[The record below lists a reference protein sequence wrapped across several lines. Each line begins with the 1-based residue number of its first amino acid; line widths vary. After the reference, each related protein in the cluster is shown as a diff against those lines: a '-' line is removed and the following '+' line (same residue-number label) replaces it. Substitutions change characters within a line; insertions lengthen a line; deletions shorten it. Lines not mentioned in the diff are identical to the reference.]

1 MSIKNINFNYF
12 FEFLVISNVSKYDN
26 YCKPPESG
34 CQKVTKQ
41 FFKKIEERQCNLKS
55 VVMAWHPCHISF
67 FVQLK
72 LFHVNSISR
81 SRN

>member
-1 MSIKNINFNYF
+1 M
-12 FEFLVISNVSKYDN
+12 FLIMTFIVNHRNPGARVLQIIFL
-26 YCKPPESG
+26 
-34 CQKVTKQ
+34 KQ
-41 FFKKIEERQCNLKS
+41 IDKRQCKLKT

-72 LFHVNSISR
+72 LFYVNTISS